1 MGVIRTL
8 SDGCVRPR
16 ESFRVGRDVFAGYFV
31 ALRPADG
38 DARPFWIARALTD
51 FDVDHN
57 YPRCIQM
64 QYFQPASK
72 NSVVQETYA
81 GWDTKKTFKWTVEDT
96 HIPEWLHVDAI
107 FTSWK
112 SSAKLG
118 SRRPIISLSERQIDI
133 IKQSIERF
141 DGGEE

>member
-1 MGVIRTL
+1 MC
-8 SDGCVRPR
+8 DRPR
-16 ESFRVGRDVFAGYFV
+16 ESFRVGRDVFAGYFL

-38 DARPFWIARALTD
+38 DSRPFWIARALTD

-57 YPRCIQM
+57 NPGCIQI
-64 QYFQPASK
+64 QYFQPTSK

-81 GWDTKKTFKWTVEDT
+81 GWDTKKTFKWKVEDT
-96 HIPEWLHVDAI
+96 HIPEWLHADAI

-112 SSAKLG
+112 SNAKLG
-118 SRRPIISLSERQIDI
+118 SRHPIISLSERQIDI

-141 DGGEE
+141 DTAEE